1 MPFALLLVGLVLLI
15 SGVKNTQDTLF
26 ATVKGDFTGQDNFIY
41 WFVAIIIIGAVGYI
55 PKLKPIS
62 TAFLAL
68 VIVVLFLKKGSASGL
83 GGGLFAQLT
92 SALNSTSTNQAGS
105 SLQNQMTV
113 AQNQQQNLMGQL
125 AQNLATDPVTVGLGQ

>member
-26 ATVKGDFTGQDNFIY
+26 TTVHNDFVGQDNFIY

-68 VIVVLFLKKGSASGL
+68 VIVVLFLKKGSASGF
-83 GGGLFAQLT
+83 GGGLFAQLN
-92 SALNSTSTNQAGS
+92 SALGSTATS
-105 SLQNQMTV
+105 SASNPSSQLSALQNQQ
-113 AQNQQQNLMGQL
+113 ANLMGQL
-125 AQNLATDPVTVGLGQ
+125 AQNLATDPVAIGLGQ

>member
-15 SGVKNTQDTLF
+15 SGAKNTQDTLF

-41 WFVAIIIIGAVGYI
+41 WFVAIMIIGGLGYI

-68 VIVVLFLKKGSASGL
+68 VIVVLFLKKGNANGL
-83 GGGLFAQLT
+83 GGGLFSQLT
-92 SALNSTSTNQAGS
+92 SALGSTSSVGASNPTPQLS
-105 SLQNQMTV
+105 VL
-113 AQNQQQNLMGQL
+113 QNQQQTLLGQL
-125 AQNLATDPVTVGLGQ
+125 GQNLATDPVAQGLSQ